1 MVHPEFRRRGIG
13 RALIEAVR
21 ADCRERGRREFLFAG
36 DDAASAVRPFAGSV
50 GAAYEMSEH
59 LLELDVGRRPAAKGG
74 RLVIREAGADDV
86 DDVVRIGMLA
96 FGNDDGAT
104 ELRRKRTREWM
115 SEPQRVIY
123 LAEFEGEPVGTA
135 TLFLAAD
142 SGEGFINALA
152 VLPEFQG
159 RGFGRQILSEAVAG
173 LIQRKRDRVMIEVQT
188 DNDRALGIYESVGF
202 VKKVTYAYFR
212 VEAG

>member
-1 MVHPEFRRRGIG
+1 MVHPDFRRRGIG

-21 ADCRERGRREFLFAG
+21 VDCRGRGRGEFLFAG
-36 DDAASAVRPFAGSV
+36 DDAAGAVRLFARSV

-59 LLELDVGRRPAAKGG
+59 LLELDAGRRPAANGG
-74 RLVIREAGADDV
+74 PLAVREAGADDV
-86 DDVVRIGMLA
+86 NDIVRIGMLA

-123 LAEFEGEPVGTA
+123 LAEFDGVPVGTA

-142 SGEGFINALA
+142 SDEDSSMRSLCCRSTRAGGLA
-152 VLPEFQG
+152 G
-159 RGFGRQILSEAVAG
+159 RYCL
-173 LIQRKRDRVMIEVQT
+173 KRSMDSFSA
-188 DNDRALGIYESVGF
+188 NGIG
-202 VKKVTYAYFR
+202 
-212 VEAG
+212 